1 MRIFLLLLFSSV
13 AIADPFALKREGNL
27 MRLHGNYAG
36 AQQVYEQ
43 LVTKYPEDAIGYV
56 FNLNTMLTLLTWD
69 RTQTRFDEQIRQD
82 ATSTFDICERTI
94 ANEVSNYLAYYYC
107 GQAHMTMSYLS
118 AIRGEYYQSGRHANL
133 AIKQLERTL
142 KLNENLVDA
151 KMHLGIAYYHAD
163 NLPPFLKA
171 LSWFLWFIPTGNA
184 DKSLPY
190 LEGTT
195 KNGYFF
201 KDVAK
206 FLYADL
212 LIMEGDQQKAADLLE
227 GLSKTY
233 PGNSRVQLR
242 YISLLLEQALFEETI
257 SFGEQFLRE
266 QHQDIDKDLV
276 RLWITRAHLALDA
289 VDKAKNTFSTINQK
303 IEQSGDLPP
312 WGRHWLLLTRGQVAD
327 LDNHRADAV
336 QNYQRIIDEGPYVNP
351 AILAA
356 ARQGIESPF
365 RQ

>member
-13 AIADPFALKREGNL
+13 AIADPFALKQEGNL
-27 MRLHGNYAG
+27 MRLQGNYAG

-43 LVTKYPEDAIGYV
+43 LVTRYPEDAIGYV

-69 RTQTRFDEQIRQD
+69 RNQTRFDDQIRQD
-82 ATSTFDICERTI
+82 AASTFDICERTI
-94 ANEVSNYLAYYYC
+94 SNDVSNYLAYYYC

-184 DKSLPY
+184 HKSLPY
-190 LEGTT
+190 LEATT
-195 KNGYFF
+195 KHGYFF

-212 LIMEGDQQKAADLLE
+212 LIMEGDLQKASDLLE
-227 GLSKTY
+227 PLSRTY
-233 PGNSRVQLR
+233 PGNSRVRLR
-242 YISLLLEQALFEETI
+242 YISLLLEQALYEETI
-257 SFGEQFLRE
+257 SVGQQFLSE

-276 RLWITRAHLALDA
+276 RLWITRAHLARNA
-289 VDKAKNTFSTINQK
+289 VDKARDTFKTINLK
-303 IEQSGDLPP
+303 IDQNDDLPP
-312 WGRHWLLLTRGQVAD
+312 WGLHWLLLTRGQIAD
-327 LDNHRADAV
+327 LDNRRNDAV
-336 QNYQRIIDEGPYVNP
+336 QNYQLIIDDDHYVNP
-351 AILAA
+351 VILTM
-356 ARQGIESPF
+356 ARKGIASPF